1 MILLPLTSDA
11 ELRYWPFATGAIIA
25 INVIVFLIQV
35 ATPPSYKTVTLPLD
49 QAPGEWA
56 ALADNPDL
64 DGAQEF
70 RFEQKV
76 PGYQAFILSHGDGLH
91 PVQWLTSMFMHDGF
105 GHLLG
110 NMIFLWIFGH
120 LVEGAVGPGM
130 FALLYVGMGVA
141 QSMVEQILFLG
152 AWGGGSLG
160 ASSAI
165 YALMLVAAWLSPE
178 DNIQCLFIFFFRV
191 FFVEIPV
198 LIFALMYFLFDS
210 YMSYIGGFEMST
222 PLLHAMGGLLGLIVG
237 FVLLKLQ
244 IIDNDGRDLLTS
256 FTGKKIKKPPSKKQT
271 QRVQQAQAEAKLEVE
286 RRQQIAHNSLTL
298 HLKAGNFDAAWA
310 QTQSIEKNLPGMTIS
325 EPHLISLIQLAQK
338 HQRWPEMIGLSQKY
352 LHLYS
357 QKDTTVRLN
366 LATVLISKES
376 RPKSALRILQ
386 GLAGAQ
392 LSVQERD
399 RASRLIAAAQRMI
412 SEGVIEIGE

>member
-1 MILLPLTSDA
+1 MFLLPLTSDA
-11 ELRYWPFATGAIIA
+11 ELRYWPFATGAVIA

-35 ATPPSYKTVTLPLD
+35 SIPPTYRTMELPVNQL
-49 QAPGEWA
+49 PGDWA

-64 DGAQEF
+64 ADDEVFSFQME
-70 RFEQKV
+70 V
-76 PGYQAFILSHGDGLH
+76 PGYYDFILSHGDGLH
-91 PVQWLTSMFMHDGF
+91 PIQWLTSMFMHDGF

-120 LVEGAVGPGM
+120 LVEGAVGPMM

-152 AWGGGSLG
+152 VDSGGSLG

-191 FFVEIPV
+191 FFIEIPV

-256 FTGKKIKKPPSKKQT
+256 FTGKKVKKPPTKKQT
-271 QRVQQAQAEAKLEVE
+271 QRVQQAQAEAKLEAE
-286 RRQQIAHNSLTL
+286 RRQQVAHNSLSL
-298 HLKAGNFDAAWA
+298 HLKAGNVEAALA
-310 QTQSIEKNLPGMTIS
+310 QVQSIEKNLPGMTIS

-352 LHLYS
+352 LQRYS

-366 LATVLISKES
+366 LATILISKES
-376 RPKSALRILQ
+376 RPKSALRVLQ